1 MPEGGRLDIRTF
13 TGPLPKDEMKPPAA
27 VPQESCNC
35 LLGMAFSDSGV
46 GMDPEDVK
54 SAFNPFFTTKD
65 SGTGLGLAITHKVI
79 TEHGGQ
85 IEVESSPGSGTC
97 FTIRLPAQKN

>member
-1 MPEGGRLDIRTF
+1 
-13 TGPLPKDEMKPPAA
+13 
-27 VPQESCNC
+27 
-35 LLGMAFSDSGV
+35 LLGLIFSDSGI
-46 GMDPEDVK
+46 GMEPEDMK

-85 IEVESSPGSGTC
+85 IEAESDPGRGTR
-97 FTIRLPAQKN
+97 FTIRLPAQSC